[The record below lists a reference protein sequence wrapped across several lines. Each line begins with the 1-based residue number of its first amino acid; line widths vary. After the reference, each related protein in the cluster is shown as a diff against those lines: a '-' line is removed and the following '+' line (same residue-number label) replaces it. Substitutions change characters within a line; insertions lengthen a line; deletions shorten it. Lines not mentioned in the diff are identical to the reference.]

1 MYTIAR
7 AQWRQLM
14 VYVTLCMC
22 VCNCM
27 CAWKKVSPSSK
38 GRIFALFFINSLS
51 HPSLLKLKLTSLLS
65 FRVRIPTFWV
75 KNVEFIDIGNI
86 GFLAACGFCILMVC
100 ARGARHTKGKSF
112 AVVRGKGFHRLK
124 VIFLSV
130 SMEFWLVP
138 GFKIL
143 SKWQANRYVAC
154 FFFFHY

>member
-1 MYTIAR
+1 
-7 AQWRQLM
+7 M

-22 VCNCM
+22 VCAIVSVYVCL
-27 CAWKKVSPSSK
+27 KKSVPSSK
-38 GRIFALFFINSLS
+38 GRIFALFFINSLAPI
-51 HPSLLKLKLTSLLS
+51 PSLTQTDFHALS
-65 FRVRIPTFWV
+65 FRVRNPTFWV

-112 AVVRGKGFHRLK
+112 AVERGKGFHRLK

-143 SKWQANRYVAC
+143 LNWQANHSALL
-154 FFFFHY
+154 FFHY

>member
-1 MYTIAR
+1 M
-7 AQWRQLM
+7 
-14 VYVTLCMC
+14 
-22 VCNCM
+22 
-27 CAWKKVSPSSK
+27 
-38 GRIFALFFINSLS
+38 
-51 HPSLLKLKLTSLLS
+51 
-65 FRVRIPTFWV
+65 

-112 AVVRGKGFHRLK
+112 AVKRGKGFHRLK

-143 SKWQANRYVAC
+143 SKWQANHSALL
-154 FFFFHY
+154 FFIINLRRVVQDPRVRGDSLFCSSSSVTETN